1 MIKYV
6 KIQKLENKS
15 KKYKAIFYDENKKK
29 VKTTSFG
36 ASGYDDYTVHKNEE
50 RKQLYL
56 NRHRKNEDWKDY
68 TSAGSLAMFILWN
81 KKTIDDSIQDYLRRF
96 KLKQLV

>member
-6 KIQKLENKS
+6 KIEKLVNNS
-15 KKYKAIFYDENKKK
+15 KKYRAIFYDENKKK

-36 ASGYDDYTVHKNEE
+36 ASGYEDYTMHKNAI

-56 NRHRKNEDWKDY
+56 NRHRKNEDWNDF
-68 TSAGSLAMFILWN
+68 TSPGSLAKFILWN
-81 KKTIDDSIQDYLRRF
+81 KTSINESIEDYLKKF
-96 KLKQLV
+96 KLSLVE